1 MHRVCNIHQKFSSS
15 HFLTWLLKKGQARPA
30 SKYHFFPSLVLTWSF
45 LYFRLWCPF
54 LSWVESTFYFLKRIE
69 TGGAGVDIYFFTSGF
84 VIPLLLIP
92 FFFGWCQWMVEF
104 VFFFAPPGVSRGCLR
119 KIRRFRWLRFH
130 LIYRHHTDGWLL
142 ILFSKWPYIHL
153 ETCGCCS
160 TNVLIWIYF

>member
-1 MHRVCNIHQKFSSS
+1 MQHPPKVFFP
-15 HFLTWLLKKGQARPA
+15 FLDMTIKKGAGQDQQVNTISISRID
-30 SKYHFFPSLVLTWSF
+30 LILF

-54 LSWVESTFYFLKRIE
+54 LVENGINFLFYFLKRIE

-92 FFFGWCQWMVEF
+92 FFFRLMPMDGGICFLLCSSGGCLE
-104 VFFFAPPGVSRGCLR
+104 GCLR

-142 ILFSKWPYIHL
+142 ILFSKWPDYIHL